1 MGFHGVVRRT
11 QQKWPLPKAFFFF
24 WEGGAYFVNWFWVR
38 NGVSFS
44 LISLVSWGGGGGLT
58 GCSVPR
64 GQTGSGRRATLSLV
78 LGFDVIFFIFKKSM
92 TVALFFLPLEQ
103 PYPRILFL
111 WEVLRA
117 PNHPTLFTLFSTSF
131 ILCTYYHSVLHLIM
145 YPSLSSLHPVI
156 PSLGLVREVGGR
168 WEEG

>member
-1 MGFHGVVRRT
+1 
-11 QQKWPLPKAFFFF
+11 
-24 WEGGAYFVNWFWVR
+24 
-38 NGVSFS
+38 
-44 LISLVSWGGGGGLT
+44 
-58 GCSVPR
+58 
-64 GQTGSGRRATLSLV
+64 
-78 LGFDVIFFIFKKSM
+78 M

-111 WEVLRA
+111 WEVLGA

-168 WEEG
+168 WEEGQKWKNRKDVTSFVTLKKKKFVWWQQSPCPYHCQRPTFISINILKSKLKLDVSH